1 MLSRRFFLAAKQIKA
16 YIQSR
21 DSKGSGTRCYAS
33 CFLKFEGCFVVRQS
47 YAGLSTFAIRKSRLV
62 TDFRSS
68 VANNWTNVGGTVES
82 VSSSQGNSRLVGY
95 TEVIHKQVSWERDDI
110 SGNIGKL
117 KVTRFATLVLAA
129 ARRSEESIIPN

>member
-47 YAGLSTFAIRKSRLV
+47 YAGSRHLLSGSRGLSQISAAPLQITRRMSLNNNLKGDTSNELTMGTFLTSFDTHAGIQLRARFPADRLKGLPC
-62 TDFRSS
+62 S
-68 VANNWTNVGGTVES
+68 
-82 VSSSQGNSRLVGY
+82 
-95 TEVIHKQVSWERDDI
+95 I
-110 SGNIGKL
+110 KL
-117 KVTRFATLVLAA
+117 F
-129 ARRSEESIIPN
+129 IQ